1 MIILSLQLLAA
12 VGAIL
17 EHRMQL
23 HIAVRAVDGLGMM
36 LSRMLSWLMGWMR
49 CVMLR
54 LGSMRRMRRMLGL
67 RVRSVLG
74 MMLSVL
80 RNLLLN
86 LDKYLKEAY
95 HNKYRSDKDKESE
108 LLYAEERH
116 QYHSSAYYDIHRPG
130 NLLVSQTDTSFL
142 LTLSSAA

>member
-17 EHRMQL
+17 EHRMEL
-23 HIAVRAVDGLGMM
+23 DMAVRAVDGLSVVLCV
-36 LSRMLSWLMGWMR
+36 LSMSRVLR
-49 CVMLR
+49 CMMLR
-54 LGSMRRMRRMLGL
+54 LGCMRSMSSMLGL

-74 MMLSVL
+74 MMLRVL

-86 LDKYLKEAY
+86 LDKYLEEAY
-95 HNKYRSDKDKESE
+95 HNKYRSDKDKEGE

-116 QYHSSAYYDIHRPG
+116 QYHSSAYYNIYRSRD
-130 NLLVSQTDTSFL
+130 LLVSQTDTSFL